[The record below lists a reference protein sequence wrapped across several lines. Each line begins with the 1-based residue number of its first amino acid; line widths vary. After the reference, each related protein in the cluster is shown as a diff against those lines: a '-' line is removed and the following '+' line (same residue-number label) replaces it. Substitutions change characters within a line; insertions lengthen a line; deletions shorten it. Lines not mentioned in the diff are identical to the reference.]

1 VDTEKQGIGYRV
13 QREYEST
20 EDNEKKN
27 IEGRRKMN
35 FNEMAENIGLDE
47 QDFREMAEL
56 FVSVGVTDLEKL
68 RDAWESRN
76 CQGVVMSAHSLKG
89 ASANLGFTDIY
100 EIAKRVEADARA
112 QKLDGANEAIGEI
125 AQKLTSISAALE
137 GH

>member
-1 VDTEKQGIGYRV
+1 
-13 QREYEST
+13 
-20 EDNEKKN
+20 
-27 IEGRRKMN
+27 MN

-47 QDFREMAEL
+47 QGFREMAEL

-68 RDAWESRN
+68 RNAWESRN

-112 QKLDGANEAIGEI
+112 QKLDGADEAIGEI

>member
-13 QREYEST
+13 QEEKSKKTGKENDRRE
-20 EDNEKKN
+20 
-27 IEGRRKMN
+27 KMN

-68 RDAWESRN
+68 RDAWASRN

-112 QKLDGANEAIGEI
+112 QKLDGADEAIGEI

>member
-1 VDTEKQGIGYRV
+1 VKDSEKRIEHNGKRNKERPG
-13 QREYEST
+13 RE
-20 EDNEKKN
+20 
-27 IEGRRKMN
+27 MN

-100 EIAKRVEADARA
+100 EIATRVEADARA
-112 QKLDGANEAIGEI
+112 QKLDGADEAIGEI
-125 AQKLTSISAALE
+125 AQKLTSISAALK

>member
-1 VDTEKQGIGYRV
+1 
-13 QREYEST
+13 
-20 EDNEKKN
+20 
-27 IEGRRKMN
+27 MN

-68 RDAWESRN
+68 RDAWASHN

-89 ASANLGFTDIY
+89 ASANLGFTEIY
-100 EIAKRVEADARA
+100 EIAKRVEADARS
-112 QKLDGANEAIGEI
+112 QKLDGADEAIGEI

-137 GH
+137 RH